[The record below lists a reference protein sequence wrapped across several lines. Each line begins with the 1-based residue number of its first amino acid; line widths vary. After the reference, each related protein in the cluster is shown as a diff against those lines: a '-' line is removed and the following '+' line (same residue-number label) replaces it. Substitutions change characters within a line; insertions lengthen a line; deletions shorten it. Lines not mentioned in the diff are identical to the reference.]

1 MIAAAMNPSAA
12 STSALLTAF
21 ETHYAEL
28 IRYIARRTGNLEE
41 ARGLAHDTWLRIAE
55 RQGAAP
61 DATPADP
68 RAYLFTVSHNLA
80 MNHLRRDHWMAGYLA
95 ECGQADAAAPAQ
107 APDVADGAMYR
118 QALAVVEAAL
128 AGLAPRVRDAYLA
141 CGLHGEKQA
150 DTAAR
155 LGVSLNTVE
164 RDIGQATRCIEDA
177 LHAWRHTRPAAAR
190 SKAAGRRRSLAALL
204 GVFAVGVSGT
214 ALWQHLQREALRW
227 QTALTTL
234 RGQRLQRGLPD
245 GSELTLDAA
254 SRLEVDY
261 DAAQRRIRLLDG
273 AAFFA
278 VQRDP
283 GRPFVVQA
291 RGVQVTV
298 LGTRF
303 GVEIDGGQGVLVQVE
318 SGRVRVDAWGRTQE
332 LGAGQGLRVLKGEMQ
347 RQDVARPAAWRQ
359 GEIAFDAV
367 PLAEALARVERYAPT
382 PMRAAPAVA
391 GLRIS
396 GTLRVADAGDWLA
409 SLPRV
414 LPVRL
419 RALPDGAL
427 EVAAR

>member
-118 QALAVVEAAL
+118 QALAAVETAL

-318 SGRVRVDAWGRTQE
+318 SGRACACSKEKCSGRTSP
-332 LGAGQGLRVLKGEMQ
+332 
-347 RQDVARPAAWRQ
+347 ARPP
-359 GEIAFDAV
+359 G
-367 PLAEALARVERYAPT
+367 ARVRSRSTPCRWPKRWRGWNATRPPPCAPR
-382 PMRAAPAVA
+382 PPSPVCASAAPCAWPMPA
-391 GLRIS
+391 TGWHRC
-396 GTLRVADAGDWLA
+396 
-409 SLPRV
+409 
-414 LPVRL
+414 
-419 RALPDGAL
+419 RACCRCA
-427 EVAAR
+427 

>member
-1 MIAAAMNPSAA
+1 MITAAMNPPAA
-12 STSALLTAF
+12 STSTLLSAF

-55 RQGAAP
+55 RQDAA
-61 DATPADP
+61 PADP

-80 MNHLRRDHWMAGYLA
+80 MNHLRRGHWMAGYLA
-95 ECGQADAAAPAQ
+95 ECEQIDIGAPAH
-107 APDVADGAMYR
+107 APDVAEGAMYR
-118 QALAVVEAAL
+118 QALAVVEKAL
-128 AGLAPRVRDAYLA
+128 AGLAPRAREAYLA

-164 RDIGQATRCIEDA
+164 RDIAQAARCIEDA
-177 LHAWRHTRPAAAR
+177 LHAWRHTRETAAR
-190 SKAAGRRRSLAALL
+190 PRATGRRRSLAALL
-204 GVFAVGVSGT
+204 GMFAVGATGT
-214 ALWQHLQREALRW
+214 AVWQHLQREALRF
-227 QTALTTL
+227 QTALATL
-234 RGQRLQRGLPD
+234 RGQRLQRSLPD
-245 GSELTLDAA
+245 GSEVTLDAA

-261 DAAQRRIRLLDG
+261 SAGQRRIRLHDG
-273 AAFFA
+273 AAFFS
-278 VQRDP
+278 VQHDAD
-283 GRPFVVQA
+283 RPFVVQA

-303 GVEIDGGQGVLVQVE
+303 GVEVDGGQGVLVQVE
-318 SGRVRVDAWGRTQE
+318 AGRVRVDAQGQTRE
-332 LGAGQGLRVLKGEMQ
+332 LTAGQGLRAIDGAVQL
-347 RQDVARPAAWRQ
+347 QDIARPAAWRQ

-367 PLAEALARVERYAPT
+367 PLAEALARVERYAAT
-382 PMRAAPAVA
+382 RLHAAPAVA

-419 RALPDGAL
+419 KTLPDGGL

>member
-1 MIAAAMNPSAA
+1 MIVAAMNPPAA
-12 STSALLTAF
+12 STSALLSAF

-28 IRYIARRTGNLEE
+28 IRYIARRTGSLED

-55 RQGAAP
+55 RQGATQ
-61 DATPADP
+61 DAAPADP
-68 RAYLFTVSHNLA
+68 RAYLFTISHNLA

-95 ECGQADAAAPAQ
+95 DCGQADAAAPAQ
-107 APDVADGAMYR
+107 APDVADAAMYR
-118 QALAVVEAAL
+118 QALAVVEQAL
-128 AGLAPRVRDAYLA
+128 AGLSPRVRDAYLA
-141 CGLHGEKQA
+141 CGLHGEKQS

-177 LHAWRHTRPAAAR
+177 LHAGLHTRPQAAR
-190 SKAAGRRRSLAALL
+190 PRTAGRRRSLAALL
-204 GVFAVGVSGT
+204 GVFAVGATGT
-214 ALWQHLQREALRW
+214 ALWQHLQREAQRF
-227 QTALTTL
+227 QTALATL
-234 RGQRLQRGLPD
+234 RGQRLQRSLPD

-254 SRLEVDY
+254 SLIEVDY
-261 DAAQRRIRLLDG
+261 DAAQRRVRLLDG

-278 VQRDP
+278 VRHDAD
-283 GRPFVVQA
+283 RPFVVQA

-303 GVEIDGGQGVLVQVE
+303 GVEIDGGEGVLVQVE
-318 SGRVRVDAWGRTQE
+318 SGRVRVDAGGRTQE
-332 LGAGQGLRVLKGEMQ
+332 LGAGQGLRALNGEMQ
-347 RQDVARPAAWRQ
+347 LQDVARPAAWRQ

-382 PMRAAPAVA
+382 PLRAAPAVA

-419 RALPDGAL
+419 KTLPHGGL
-427 EVAAR
+427 EVAAK